1 MQITT
6 DSKFNVGYV
15 RIIPESKVAYSL
27 EFDENFVADFDD
39 KDNLVGIEL
48 LDAKSY
54 KPGDLQSLMSRAN
67 AEAMKQRGEGNS
79 EPTGKRSA

>member
-6 DSKFNVGYV
+6 DIKFNVGYLK
-15 RIIPESKVAYSL
+15 INPNGKVAYSV
-27 EFDENFVADFDD
+27 EFDKNYVADFDD

-54 KPGDLQSLMSRAN
+54 NPGDLQALMSRAN
-67 AEAMKQRGEGNS
+67 VEALKQRGEDNS
-79 EPTGKRSA
+79 DPTSRMGA

>member
-15 RIIPESKVAYSL
+15 RIIPKAKVAYSV
-27 EFDENFVADFDD
+27 EFDKNFVADFDER
-39 KDNLVGIEL
+39 DNLVGIEL

-54 KPGDLQSLMSRAN
+54 KPGDLQSLMSKAN
-67 AEAMKQRGEGNS
+67 LEGLKQREEANS
-79 EPTGKRSA
+79 DPTSTRSA